1 MWVFQRIDQGRRA
14 SGNAEGPRQRGGNRI
29 SACWSA
35 AQGTR
40 RPRSATHSSQKKQ
53 GRSNR
58 PDQNPTRAPSRQIKI
73 GDVHASAVLALL
85 KGISQDTHNPYLQ
98 ATPDHVGYVQAG
110 SHKHETQSPVPT
122 DLYLEGKLMTHGLK
136 QLAMLSPASSRGSLA
151 QGIVTRMGEDR
162 VRASGA
168 AESLVSHCG

>member
-1 MWVFQRIDQGRRA
+1 LP
-14 SGNAEGPRQRGGNRI
+14 E
-29 SACWSA
+29 
-35 AQGTR
+35 
-40 RPRSATHSSQKKQ
+40 RSAGHAAAEIRNPFIAKETRQIEQ
-53 GRSNR
+53 ARSKR
-58 PDQNPTRAPSRQIKI
+58 LTRAQSRQIKI

-85 KGISQDTHNPYLQ
+85 KGISQDTLNPYLQ